1 MYNLINIIINLEGIV
16 FILKKNRQRY
26 KIGNTK

>member
-16 FILKKNRQRY
+16 FILKINRQRY